1 MNMVQLGKP
10 VLQGTLVSGNAC
22 LAILVLVHHCWLQ
35 GFQPQLIIYL
45 SLAAST
51 GQLKKGNISLTS
63 SKSQRVITFSLLF
76 YYLHRS
82 FLLFKFQKFL
92 SKMLLQC
99 HGVQA
104 SIKFHFRLNYCCTDI
119 YVKSPHASKIGKWA
133 TIEGYHLRELHS
145 QEHYPMFKFYIRN

>member
-119 YVKSPHASKIGKWA
+119 YVKSPHASTIGKRA
-133 TIEGYHLRELHS
+133 TIPSKRTAQPRALSH
-145 QEHYPMFKFYIRN
+145 FKFYIRN